1 MDLPSNPGK
10 YQPNRWISPN
20 IPGIWAI
27 SSPGAGH
34 SSYGSSRSRIRPDPG
49 IWGSLG
55 GSDLCANPTVFN
67 NSPIRDTW
75 PPGDFR
81 CFRYGGYLGVLAR
94 PLLNPGSKNI
104 DFLDFLKTPKRSIFP
119 KSPGGPGGARGE
131 APGPG
136 ARGGRSRELQ
146 IRDPEFFS
154 VFEIPG
160 FSMDFQ

>member
-1 MDLPSNPGK
+1 M
-10 YQPNRWISPN
+10 
-20 IPGIWAI
+20 
-27 SSPGAGH
+27 
-34 SSYGSSRSRIRPDPG
+34 
-49 IWGSLG
+49 
-55 GSDLCANPTVFN
+55 CANPTVFN

-154 VFEIPG
+154 VFENPGIFNG
-160 FSMDFQ
+160 FSMKFNDFRWFFNEIHRFPTKSMGFIVNYILSFCKLL